1 MNPFHILIAKAF
13 AAVTPDDDTI
23 IPHAPPNIPTAP
35 TGLGGLA
42 GDVINILFG
51 VAGGITL
58 IVIIYLG
65 YQMLTSKGKDEEFKK
80 ALQGMSYAAL
90 GLTILGLAYAVVL
103 AFLNYIT

>member
-1 MNPFHILIAKAF
+1 MNLFYILIAKVF
-13 AAVTPDDDTI
+13 AADHLNGVIPNPPDYVPD
-23 IPHAPPNIPTAP
+23 PKSEK
-35 TGLGGLA
+35 GLGILA

-80 ALQGMSYAAL
+80 ALQGISYAAL